1 MISFIGF
8 IPAREGS
15 IRIPNK
21 NLKLIKKKPLIF
33 YSIKESKNSKYIKE
47 TIVFSDSKKINFYA
61 KKFGIKFF
69 YKRPKYLSKK
79 NTSMY
84 ETINYFIKKN
94 DIINKFDYIV
104 LLQPTSPQ
112 RNTKD
117 IDNACRMI
125 LRDKKADGLVST
137 FEIKKIRKE
146 YPDKF
151 MIKKGQYLKKI
162 NIKKINN
169 GKKKIYLRNGPAI
182 LILKINA
189 IKKNLYN
196 NKLLNFVMSEK
207 RSIDINTIEDLK
219 KIKKNF

>member
-1 MISFIGF
+1 VISFIGF

-15 IRIPNK
+15 VRIPNK
-21 NLKLIKKKPLIF
+21 NLKLLKKKPLVF
-33 YSIKESKNSKYIKE
+33 YSIKASKNSKYIKE
-47 TIVFSDSKKINFYA
+47 TVVFSDSKKINIEA
-61 KKFGIKFF
+61 KRFGIKSF

-79 NTSMY
+79 NTPMY

-94 DIINKFDYIV
+94 NIIKKFDYLV

-112 RNTKD
+112 RSTKD

-125 LRDKKADGLVST
+125 LKDKKADGLVST

-162 NIKKINN
+162 NIKKSSKS
-169 GKKKIYLRNGPAI
+169 KKKIYLRNGPAI
-182 LILKINA
+182 LILKIKA

-196 NKLLNFVMSEK
+196 NKLLNFVMPEK
-207 RSIDINTIEDLK
+207 RSIDINTIDDLK